1 VDISSEYNV
10 SVSVTFNVF
19 NISLFDVGD
28 DLKMNSFNERERERE
43 RQRERERERER
54 VIQSKQHRDIC

>member
-28 DLKMNSFNERERERE
+28 DLKMNSFNECVCVW
-43 RQRERERERER
+43 ERERERESDT
-54 VIQSKQHRDIC
+54 I

>member
-28 DLKMNSFNERERERE
+28 DLKMNSFNEN
-43 RQRERERERER
+43 ERERERE
-54 VIQSKQHRDIC
+54 IQSKQHREIC

>member
-43 RQRERERERER
+43 TERERERERESDT
-54 VIQSKQHRDIC
+54 I

>member
-1 VDISSEYNV
+1 MDISSEYNI

-28 DLKMNSFNERERERE
+28 DLKMNSFNECVCVC
-43 RQRERERERER
+43 ERERER
-54 VIQSKQHRDIC
+54 VIQSKQH

>member
-1 VDISSEYNV
+1 MLQWDNPFHIIESSNDIFYKVDLLGEY

-28 DLKMNSFNERERERE
+28 DLKMNSFNERERER
-43 RQRERERERER
+43 
-54 VIQSKQHRDIC
+54 